1 MRSIGI
7 YIAFVLGLVGL
18 NGAAEARSVSSL
30 FKQVSPSVVVIQV
43 VQSGYSEESPGEK
56 IAKGGLGSGFVFSED
71 GLVMTA
77 SHVVHLADSVQVTF
91 VDGTYATARVVA
103 SSPLADVALVQLD
116 SAPPGMVAAKLGD
129 SDRVD
134 VGDQVFVVG
143 APYGI
148 THTLTVGHVSGM
160 RRSENTS
167 DQFVPLEFI
176 QTDAA
181 VNQGN
186 SGGPLFNMQGEVIGI
201 VSRILSQSGGF
212 EGIGFAASINV
223 AKELLLKQKSFWTG
237 LEVFLVSGRL
247 AKALN
252 VPQEAGLL
260 VQRVAKNSPADNVGL
275 RAGNIPI
282 KIQDKG
288 ILIGGDVVLEVQG
301 MQITTDINQL
311 RLIREKVL
319 STPGLEEIEFVILR
333 EGKTQTLCLC
343 K

>member
-1 MRSIGI
+1 MKRIWI
-7 YIAFVLGLVGL
+7 YAGFVLILAGLSSD
-18 NGAAEARSVSSL
+18 AEARSISSL

-43 VQSGYSEESPGEK
+43 VESGYSEESPGKK
-56 IAKGGLGSGFVFSED
+56 IAKGGLGSGFLISED

-77 SHVVHLADSVQVTF
+77 SHVVHLADAVQVTF
-91 VDGTYATARVVA
+91 TDGTYVTAEVIS
-103 SSPLADVALVQLD
+103 SSPLADVALLQLD
-116 SAPPGMVAAKLGD
+116 SVPPDTVAVNLGD
-129 SDRVD
+129 SDRVA

-148 THTLTVGHVSGM
+148 SHTLTVGYVSGM

-186 SGGPLFNMQGEVIGI
+186 SGGPMFNMRGEVVGI
-201 VSRILSQSGGF
+201 VSRILTQSGGF

-237 LEVFLVSGRL
+237 LEVFLVSGEL

-252 VPQEAGLL
+252 IPQEAGLL

-275 RAGNIPI
+275 RAGTIPI
-282 KIQDKG
+282 KIQGKG

-319 STPGLEEIEFVILR
+319 STPGLEEIEFTVLR
-333 EGKTQTLCLC
+333 DGKTETLCLC

>member
-1 MRSIGI
+1 MEKMWI
-7 YIAFVLGLVGL
+7 YLGFVLVLVGL
-18 NGAAEARSVSSL
+18 SADAEARSVSSL
-30 FKQVSPSVVVIQV
+30 FKQVSPSVVVIRV
-43 VQSGYSEESPGEK
+43 VESGYSEESPGKK
-56 IAKGGLGSGFVFSED
+56 IAKGGLGSGFLISDD

-77 SHVVHLADSVQVTF
+77 SHVVHLADAVQVTF
-91 VDGTYATARVVA
+91 MDGTYVTAEVIS
-103 SSPLADVALVQLD
+103 SSPLADVALLQLD
-116 SAPPGMVAAKLGD
+116 SVPPDTVAVNLGD
-129 SDRVD
+129 SDRVS
-134 VGDQVFVVG
+134 VGDQVFIVG

-148 THTLTVGHVSGM
+148 THTLTVGYVSGM

-186 SGGPLFNMQGEVIGI
+186 SGGPMFNMKGEVVGI
-201 VSRILSQSGGF
+201 VSRILTQSGGF

-237 LEVFLVSGRL
+237 LEVFLVSGEL

-252 VPQEAGLL
+252 IPQEAGLL

-275 RAGNIPI
+275 RAGTIPI

-319 STPGLEEIEFVILR
+319 STPGLEEIEFEVLR
-333 EGKTQTLCLC
+333 EGKIQTLCLC

>member
-1 MRSIGI
+1 MKKTWVYIG
-7 YIAFVLGLVGL
+7 FVLALVGL
-18 NGAAEARSVSSL
+18 TVDGEARSVSSL

-43 VQSGYSEESPGEK
+43 VESGYSEESPGEK

-77 SHVVHLADSVQVTF
+77 SHVVHLADAVKVTF
-91 VDGTYATARVVA
+91 MDGTYATARVVS
-103 SSPLADVALVQLD
+103 SSPLADVALLQLD
-116 SAPPGMVAAKLGD
+116 SLPPNVVLAKLGD
-129 SDRVD
+129 SDRVE
-134 VGDQVFVVG
+134 VG

-160 RRSENTS
+160 RKSENTS

-186 SGGPLFNMQGEVIGI
+186 SGGPMFNMGGEVVGI
-201 VSRILSQSGGF
+201 VSSILSQSGGF

-237 LEVFLVSGRL
+237 LEVFLVAGEL

-252 VPQEAGLL
+252 IPQEAGLL
-260 VQRVAKNSPADNVGL
+260 VQRVARNSPADRVGL
-275 RAGNIPI
+275 RAGKIPI
-282 KIQDKG
+282 KIQERG
-288 ILIGGDVVLEVQG
+288 ILIGGDVVLDVQG
-301 MQITTDINQL
+301 MRITTDIDQL
-311 RLIREKVL
+311 RMIRDKVL
-319 STPGLEEIEFVILR
+319 STPGLEEIEFKVLR
-333 EGKTQTLCLC
+333 DGKIETLCLC

>member
-1 MRSIGI
+1 
-7 YIAFVLGLVGL
+7 
-18 NGAAEARSVSSL
+18 
-30 FKQVSPSVVVIQV
+30 
-43 VQSGYSEESPGEK
+43 
-56 IAKGGLGSGFVFSED
+56 
-71 GLVMTA
+71 
-77 SHVVHLADSVQVTF
+77 
-91 VDGTYATARVVA
+91 
-103 SSPLADVALVQLD
+103 
-116 SAPPGMVAAKLGD
+116 
-129 SDRVD
+129 
-134 VGDQVFVVG
+134 
-143 APYGI
+143 
-148 THTLTVGHVSGM
+148 
-160 RRSENTS
+160 
-167 DQFVPLEFI
+167 
-176 QTDAA
+176 
-181 VNQGN
+181 
-186 SGGPLFNMQGEVIGI
+186 
-201 VSRILSQSGGF
+201 
-212 EGIGFAASINV
+212 V

-288 ILIGGDVVLEVQG
+288 ILIGGDVVLDVQG

>member
-1 MRSIGI
+1 MKKTWVYIG
-7 YIAFVLGLVGL
+7 FVLALVGL
-18 NGAAEARSVSSL
+18 SVDGEARSVSSL

-43 VQSGYSEESPGEK
+43 VESGYSEESPGEK
-56 IAKGGLGSGFVFSED
+56 IDKGGLGSGFVFSED

-77 SHVVHLADSVQVTF
+77 SHVVHLADAVKVTF
-91 VDGTYATARVVA
+91 MDGTYATAKVVS
-103 SSPLADVALVQLD
+103 SSPLADVAMLQLD
-116 SAPPGMVAAKLGD
+116 SVPPDMVAAKLGD
-129 SDRVD
+129 SDRID

-160 RRSENTS
+160 RKSENTS
-167 DQFVPLEFI
+167 DQFVPLELI

-186 SGGPLFNMQGEVIGI
+186 SGGPMFNMKGEVVGI
-201 VSRILSQSGGF
+201 VSSILSQSGGF

-237 LEVFLVSGRL
+237 LEVFLVAGEL

-260 VQRVAKNSPADNVGL
+260 VQRVAKNSPADRVGL
-275 RAGNIPI
+275 RPGTIPI
-282 KIQDKG
+282 KIQERG
-288 ILIGGDVVLEVQG
+288 ILIGGDVVLDVQG
-301 MQITTDINQL
+301 MRITTDINQL
-311 RLIREKVL
+311 RLIREKVV
-319 STPGLEEIEFVILR
+319 STPGLEEVEFKVLR
-333 EGKTQTLCLC
+333 EGKIETLCLC

>member
-1 MRSIGI
+1 
-7 YIAFVLGLVGL
+7 
-18 NGAAEARSVSSL
+18 
-30 FKQVSPSVVVIQV
+30 

-56 IAKGGLGSGFVFSED
+56 IAKGRLGSGFVFSEE

-77 SHVVHLADSVQVTF
+77 SHVVHLADSVQVAF
-91 VDGTYATARVVA
+91 KDETYVTARVVS
-103 SSPLADVALVQLD
+103 SSPAADVALVQLD
-116 SAPPGMVAAKLGD
+116 SVPPNMVVAKLGD
-129 SDRVD
+129 SDQLR
-134 VGDQVFVVG
+134 VGDEVFVVG

-148 THTLTVGHVSGM
+148 THTLTAGHVSGL
-160 RRSENTS
+160 RKSESTS

-186 SGGPLFNMQGEVIGI
+186 SGGPMFNRKGEVVGV

-223 AKELLLKQKSFWTG
+223 AKELLLRQKSFWTG
-237 LEVFLVSGRL
+237 LEVFLVAGEL

-252 VPQEAGLL
+252 IPQEAGLL
-260 VQRVAKNSPADNVGL
+260 VQRVARNSPAARVGL
-275 RAGNIPI
+275 RAGTIPI
-282 KIQDKG
+282 KLQETP
-288 ILIGGDVVLEVQG
+288 ILIGGDVVLAVQG

-311 RLIREKVL
+311 RLIREKVT
-319 STPGLEEIEFVILR
+319 STPGLLEIEFKILR
-333 EGKTQTLCLC
+333 EGKIETFCLC

>member
-1 MRSIGI
+1 MKKMWV
-7 YIAFVLGLVGL
+7 YVWMVLALTGLSAD
-18 NGAAEARSVSSL
+18 AAARSMSSL
-30 FKQVSPSVVVIQV
+30 FKQVSPSVVVIQIV
-43 VQSGYSEESPGEK
+43 ESRYSEESPGEK

-77 SHVVHLADSVQVTF
+77 SHVVHLADAVQVTF
-91 VDGTYATARVVA
+91 MDGTQASAKVVS

-116 SAPPGMVAAKLGD
+116 SVPPDLVVATLGD
-129 SDRVD
+129 SDRVE

-160 RRSENTS
+160 RKSENTS

-186 SGGPLFNMQGEVIGI
+186 SGGPMFNMQGEVVGI

-237 LEVFLVSGRL
+237 LEVFLVAGEL

-252 VPQEAGLL
+252 IPQEAGLL

-275 RAGNIPI
+275 RAGTIPI

-301 MQITTDINQL
+301 MRITTDIDRL
-311 RLIREKVL
+311 RMIRDKVL
-319 STPGLEEIEFVILR
+319 STPGLEEIEFTVLR
-333 EGKTQTLCLC
+333 DGQTETLCLC